1 MINKTNELFS
11 TPSDSMR
18 EMVKYQGD
26 LNTDHLGSRHVDAE
40 LQHSMKL
47 FRAQRN
53 FYIAGFALF
62 LFLVI
67 RRLVTLITDL
77 SQLGIQ
83 AEAALK
89 QAKSASDAAKGMM
102 ADDGKSSGDKGSKG
116 DSKELA
122 KLKGL
127 LEEKEKELS
136 KAKSNEE
143 AVKKQAKNLT
153 SEYERL
159 MDEHQKVLKKQ
170 QKVEGETKKDS

>member
-1 MINKTNELFS
+1 
-11 TPSDSMR
+11 MR

-26 LNTDHLGSRHVDAE
+26 LNTDHMGSRHVDAE

-67 RRLVTLITDL
+67 RRLVTLITEL
-77 SQLGIQ
+77 SNLGIQ
-83 AEAALK
+83 AEAAMK
-89 QAKSASDAAKGMM
+89 QAKSASDAAKNLMS
-102 ADDGKSSGDKGSKG
+102 DDGKSGDKASKG

-153 SEYERL
+153 NEYERL
-159 MDEHQKVLKKQ
+159 MEEHQKVLKKQ
-170 QKVEGETKKDS
+170 QKVEGEAKKDS

>member
-1 MINKTNELFS
+1 M
-11 TPSDSMR
+11 
-18 EMVKYQGD
+18 
-26 LNTDHLGSRHVDAE
+26 
-40 LQHSMKL
+40 
-47 FRAQRN
+47 
-53 FYIAGFALF
+53 F

-89 QAKSASDAAKGMM
+89 QAKSASDAAKGLM
-102 ADDGKSSGDKGSKG
+102 ADDAKSSGDKGSKG
-116 DSKELA
+116 DNKELA
-122 KLKGL
+122 KLKAL
-127 LEEKEKELS
+127 LEEKEKELL

-159 MDEHQKVLKKQ
+159 MEEHQKVLKKQ
-170 QKVEGETKKDS
+170 LKAEGETKKDS